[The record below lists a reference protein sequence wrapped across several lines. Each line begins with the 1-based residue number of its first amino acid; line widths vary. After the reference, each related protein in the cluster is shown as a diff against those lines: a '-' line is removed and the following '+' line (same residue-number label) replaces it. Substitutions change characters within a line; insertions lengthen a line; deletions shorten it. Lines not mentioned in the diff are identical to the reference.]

1 MARYTGPER
10 RIWRRLG
17 PECAPPWVRLGR
29 DENPPGQHGGAKMR
43 GGKQSEHARQLIEK
57 QKLRYY
63 YGVLEKQFRRYV
75 AKAQKLGGV
84 AGHNLI
90 RLLET
95 RLDAVTYRLGFAS
108 SMRAARQLVNHG
120 HIEVN
125 GHKCDICSCHV
136 AVGDVIA
143 VREKS
148 RSMRVVLDAL
158 EMRGNVI
165 PPYLALSPGQR
176 VGELITEPQ
185 REDIPINVNER
196 LVIEFYARRN
206 VRT

>member
-17 PECAPPWVRLGR
+17 PESAPPWVRLGR
-29 DENPPGQHGGAKMR
+29 EENPPGQHGGAKAR

-75 AKAQKLGGV
+75 ARSQKLTGV

-95 RLDAVTYRLGFAS
+95 RLDAVVYRLGFAT

-120 HIEVN
+120 HIEIN
-125 GHKCDICSCHV
+125 GRKCDICSAQV
-136 AVGDVIA
+136 QVGDHVG

-148 RSMRVVLDAL
+148 RSLRVILDAM
-158 EMRGNVI
+158 EMRGNVL
-165 PPYLALSPGQR
+165 PPYLALSPAQR
-176 VGELITEPQ
+176 EGELITEPL

-196 LVIEFYARRN
+196 LVIEYYSRRN
-206 VRT
+206 VRV